1 MTQNMLTK
9 IRNGNLVELESHYKQ
24 ELNSYTNLYK
34 EYLEKVSGNED
45 DREAAD
51 KNLKPRIIE
60 KNKTLI
66 NLANIFLENNQ
77 RSAKLIEQDYKM
89 IEDKNKQI
97 ENLKKSFNNLE
108 NETVRDNKSE
118 EVKTQKKI
126 ENVEGVTQ
134 RNKTLLSILSVI
146 NILLLTILIIGIV
159 MFSMVKNV

>member
-1 MTQNMLTK
+1 
-9 IRNGNLVELESHYKQ
+9 
-24 ELNSYTNLYK
+24 
-34 EYLEKVSGNED
+34 
-45 DREAAD
+45 
-51 KNLKPRIIE
+51 
-60 KNKTLI
+60 
-66 NLANIFLENNQ
+66 
-77 RSAKLIEQDYKM
+77 M

-108 NETVRDNKSE
+108 NGTVRDNKSE